1 MKFDVFCKLNEGF
14 DSGAI
19 KNAMEYAA
27 ECHIGTNHK
36 YDNQSYT
43 IHLKMVYDFGCKFAH
58 LLHNEEIEPALA
70 ACWTHDTIEDTRQT
84 YNDVK
89 KRCGEA
95 VAEAVYAVTNE
106 KGRTRAERANEKYYK
121 GIRENEIAT
130 FVKLCDRLANAT
142 YSLNNNQR
150 MLDTYRNE
158 MPHFCQTIYNER
170 FKPMFDELQKI

>member
-1 MKFDVFCKLNEGF
+1 MDEFCKLNQGF
-14 DSGAI
+14 DSEAI
-19 KNAMEYAA
+19 RNAMEYAA
-27 ECHIGTNHK
+27 DCHIGTNQK
-36 YDNQSYT
+36 YDTHSYT

-58 LLHNEEIEPALA
+58 LLNADEVDTALA

-106 KGRTRAERANEKYYK
+106 KGRTRAERANDKYYK
-121 GIRENEIAT
+121 GIRENEVAT
-130 FVKLCDRLANAT
+130 FVKLCDRLPNDPST
-142 YSLNNNQR
+142 RDCTQR

-158 MPHFCQTIYNER
+158 MPHFCQMIFNER
-170 FKPMFDELQKI
+170 FKPMFEELEHI

>member
-1 MKFDVFCKLNEGF
+1 MDEFCKLNQGF
-14 DSGAI
+14 DSEAI
-19 KNAMEYAA
+19 RNAMEYAA
-27 ECHIGTNHK
+27 DCHIGTNQK
-36 YDNQSYT
+36 YDTHSYT

-58 LLHNEEIEPALA
+58 LLNADEIDTALA

-89 KRCGEA
+89 NRCGEA

-106 KGRTRAERANEKYYK
+106 KGRTRAERANDKYYK
-121 GIRENEIAT
+121 GIRENEVAT

-142 YSLNNNQR
+142 YSLNCNQR

-158 MPHFCQTIYNER
+158 MPHFFQMIFQN
-170 FKPMFDELQKI
+170 KI

>member
-1 MKFDVFCKLNEGF
+1 MDEFCKLNLGF
-14 DSGAI
+14 DSNAI

-27 ECHIGTNHK
+27 DCHNGSNHK
-36 YDNQSYT
+36 YDNRPYT

-58 LLHNEEIEPALA
+58 LLNANEVDTALA

-89 KRCGEA
+89 NRCGEA

-106 KGRTRAERANEKYYK
+106 KGRTRAERANDKYYK

-142 YSLNNNQR
+142 YSRDCNQR
-150 MLDTYRNE
+150 MLGTYRNE

-170 FKPMFDELQKI
+170 FKPMFDELMQI

>member
-1 MKFDVFCKLNEGF
+1 MDEFCKLNPGF
-14 DSGAI
+14 DSDAI
-19 KNAMEYAA
+19 KNAMAYAA
-27 ECHIGTNHK
+27 DCHNGTNHK
-36 YDNQSYT
+36 YDNHPYT

-58 LLHNEEIEPALA
+58 LLNADEVDTALA

-106 KGRTRAERANEKYYK
+106 KGRSRAERANDKYYK

-142 YSLNNNQR
+142 YSRDCNQR

-158 MPHFCQTIYNER
+158 LPHFCQTLFNER
-170 FKPMFDELQKI
+170 FKPMFEELEKI

>member
-1 MKFDVFCKLNEGF
+1 MEGHCILNPGF
-14 DSGAI
+14 DTDTI
-19 KNAMEYAA
+19 RRAMEYAA
-27 ECHIGTNHK
+27 QCHIGTNHT
-36 YDNQSYT
+36 YDGHPYT
-43 IHLKMVYDFGCKFAH
+43 IHLKMVYDFGCKYSY
-58 LLHNEEIEPALA
+58 LLKKEEIDTALA
-70 ACWTHDTIEDTRQT
+70 ACWMHDTIEDTRQT

-89 KRCGEA
+89 NHFGTDI
-95 VAEAVYAVTNE
+95 AEVVYAVTNE

-170 FKPMFDELQKI
+170 FKPMFDALQKI

>member
-1 MKFDVFCKLNEGF
+1 MKLDGFCKLNKGF
-14 DSGAI
+14 DSDAI
-19 KNAMEYAA
+19 RNAMEYAA

-36 YDNQSYT
+36 YDYQSYT

-58 LLHNEEIEPALA
+58 LLDNEEIEPALA

-142 YSLNNNQR
+142 YSLNNNQK